1 MNKKLKSKISI
12 GTAQIIPGYGIT
24 NKKKLSI
31 SDLKKI
37 IFKARDLEINFID
50 TAKSYNESEKVLGK
64 IGVKD
69 FNITTKIIIPKLDN
83 MDLSK
88 YINKMITNSLKDLKV
103 KQIYAIYIHNP
114 WQLSK
119 KNEELLNAIFSKAKA
134 KGDVYKTGVSIYS
147 LKDIK
152 KRKTNIEPDIIQ
164 APFNIFDRRIT
175 KSKYFSNNQKKIE
188 IHARSIFLQGLLLAD
203 ESNMPKKFLKFK
215 AVKNWFKWLQ
225 NNEVTSLQAAIN
237 LPFLTQRLSKI
248 ILGFNDYNQFIASLR
263 AINSKE
269 IKYPS
274 NLYSNQEKLINPY
287 TW

>member
-188 IHARSIFLQGLLLAD
+188 IHARSIFLQG
-203 ESNMPKKFLKFK
+203 
-215 AVKNWFKWLQ
+215 
-225 NNEVTSLQAAIN
+225 
-237 LPFLTQRLSKI
+237 
-248 ILGFNDYNQFIASLR
+248 
-263 AINSKE
+263 
-269 IKYPS
+269 
-274 NLYSNQEKLINPY
+274 
-287 TW
+287 

>member
-1 MNKKLKSKISI
+1 M
-12 GTAQIIPGYGIT
+12 
-24 NKKKLSI
+24 
-31 SDLKKI
+31 
-37 IFKARDLEINFID
+37 
-50 TAKSYNESEKVLGK
+50 
-64 IGVKD
+64 
-69 FNITTKIIIPKLDN
+69 
-83 MDLSK
+83 
-88 YINKMITNSLKDLKV
+88 
-103 KQIYAIYIHNP
+103 
-114 WQLSK
+114 
-119 KNEELLNAIFSKAKA
+119 NAIFSKAKA